1 MVLGEWPVACQKCA
15 AAMPIPVILNPAAR
29 SAKAAALGQALRSL
43 SPEPELHLTKGP
55 GDATAIAEAL
65 AAQGHDLVV
74 AAGGDGT
81 MNEVLQGLCRA
92 NARRSPGEKHT
103 ALGVLPLGTMN
114 VFSLELKLPGKDLA
128 ECWRRITS
136 GSRRE
141 IDLWMANEHY
151 FVQLGGVGLD
161 AQIVQETSWEAKKKY
176 GPLSYVMSAV
186 NVLMRPAPVLRVQID
201 GKAPLV
207 GTVVLIGNGRHY
219 GGPFPLFRDA
229 SNSDGKL
236 DLIIFRG
243 LGGMEFLQLLRG
255 MLLDGYTACDY
266 LDYVQA
272 GEFTVTADHGEVP
285 VELDGELA
293 GQSARWDVRPA
304 PFRLNVI
311 AG

>member
-1 MVLGEWPVACQKCA
+1 MRRAKNA
-15 AAMPIPVILNPAAR
+15 ALMSIPVILNPAAR
-29 SAKAAALGQALRSL
+29 STKAAALEQAIRQL
-43 SPEPELHLTKGP
+43 SPTPEVHLTTGP
-55 GDATAIAEAL
+55 GDATVIAERL
-65 AAQGHDLVV
+65 TSEGHELVV
-74 AAGGDGT
+74 SAGGDGT

-92 NARRSPGEKHT
+92 NARRDPGEKHT

-114 VFSLELKLPGKDLA
+114 VFSVELQLPGKDI
-128 ECWRRITS
+128 EGCWEKITS
-136 GSRRE
+136 GQRRE

-186 NVLMRPAPVLRVQID
+186 NVLLRTPPTLSVQID
-201 GKAPLV
+201 GKAPLL

-229 SNSDGKL
+229 SNTDGKL

-255 MLLDGYTACDY
+255 MLLDGYQACEY
-266 LDYVQA
+266 LDYIQTS
-272 GEFTVTADHGEVP
+272 EFTVMVDHDAAP

-293 GQSARWDVRPA
+293 DLNAPVVFRPA
-304 PFRLNVI
+304 PFRLSVI

>member
-1 MVLGEWPVACQKCA
+1 
-15 AAMPIPVILNPAAR
+15 MPIPVIMNPAAR
-29 SAKAAALGQALRSL
+29 STKAASLENALRSL
-43 SPEPELHLTKGP
+43 SPAPELHLTTGP
-55 GDATAIAEAL
+55 GDATLIAERL
-65 AAQGHDLVV
+65 ADEGHELVV

-81 MNEVLQGLCRA
+81 MNEVLQGICCA
-92 NARRSPGEKHT
+92 NARRKPGEVHT

-114 VFSLELKLPGKDLA
+114 VFSVELKLPGRDIA
-128 ECWRRITS
+128 GCWQRITS
-136 GSRRE
+136 GRRQE

-161 AQIVQETSWEAKKKY
+161 AQIVQDTSWEQKKKY
-176 GPLSYVMSAV
+176 GPLSYVLSAV
-186 NVLMRPAPVLRVQID
+186 NVLMQTPPTLRVQID
-201 GKAPLV
+201 GKAPLL

-229 SNSDGKL
+229 SNTDGKL

-255 MLLDGYTACDY
+255 MLLDGYQECEY
-266 LDYVQA
+266 LDYLQA
-272 GEFTVTADHGEVP
+272 SEFTVTSDPCVAP

-293 GQSARWDVRPA
+293 DLSGPVVFRPA
-304 PFRLNVI
+304 PFRLSVS